1 VGAEWRGPLRLWL
14 PDLST
19 IDLEAVVLAGLSAI
33 LLLWLRAG
41 IVSTPG
47 LAGAAALQYLATPN
61 VKY

>member
-1 VGAEWRGPLRLWL
+1 
-14 PDLST
+14 
-19 IDLEAVVLAGLSAI
+19 VVLAGLSAI

-41 IVSTPG
+41 IVSTLG